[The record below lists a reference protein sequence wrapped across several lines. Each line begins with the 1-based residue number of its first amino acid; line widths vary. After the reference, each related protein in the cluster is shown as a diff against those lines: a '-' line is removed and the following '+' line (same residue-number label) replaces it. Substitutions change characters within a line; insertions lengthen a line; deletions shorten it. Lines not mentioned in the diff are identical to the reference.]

1 MYNTKRN
8 INRNLPTKNLKEGKK
23 LKSDMSKIEFV
34 FTFYDREEYRKNLE
48 RYTILQGYLT

>member
-1 MYNTKRN
+1 M
-8 INRNLPTKNLKEGKK
+8 KEGKK

-48 RYTILQGYLT
+48 RYTILQGCLTYLVF